1 MSQGILAHRRNNA
14 LDGLRAIAVVSVFA
28 FHLFP
33 ASVPGGFLGVDIF
46 FVLSGFLITS
56 LLLREKVVDGGV
68 SLKNFWLRR
77 ARRILPAAFSVM
89 AVSCAAALLV
99 SADLRVGLWQ
109 QVLGIL
115 TFTTNW
121 VQILTETSYFES
133 QIPQLFLHYWSLAI
147 EEQFY
152 VLWPLAL
159 IGLLWL
165 LRAAKSTS
173 RRALLAAIILAA
185 ALGSA
190 ALMWAGFTE
199 GTDSSPIYFGTHT
212 HAFGLLIGAALA
224 VATSSQNTSK
234 LASRWSGSV
243 FPWRSDTAWTIVSS
257 LAGIVILAAFFV
269 MNDKDALAYK
279 GGIFV
284 ICLATALLIAAAALG
299 KGALIAPLSHPAMV
313 WVGRRSYSMY
323 LWHWP
328 VFIIAGQLFDDSPEQ
343 AQSGFVAVLTIAL
356 VTLLSHL
363 SYQWIE
369 LPFQRY
375 GYSGVAE
382 LVRRQDTE
390 PKPVTAR
397 AAAKAAPPAKGRL
410 LPVGAAALSAAMVA
424 VTAIGAYSV
433 TTAPTKTSIQ
443 EQLEAAE
450 GQSATASASNEIE
463 LPPEPQPLPAGG
475 DISVIGDSVA
485 LGATEAFTRAFPGMD
500 ASQVNAEVSRSFIA
514 VPGILQ
520 ELAAAGV
527 ERDVII
533 IAMGANGPAG
543 AEYIDSILDEI
554 GPDRLVV
561 VMNSHSSLPV
571 NADINAGIVES
582 VANHPNAEMGDWNAA
597 ISDRTDLLAA
607 DDVHPAGEEGRDL
620 YAQVAKSALQRLVD
634 RRAATG

>member
-1 MSQGILAHRRNNA
+1 MTQGISTHRRNNA
-14 LDGLRAIAVVSVFA
+14 LDGLRAVAVVSVFA

-56 LLLREKVVDGGV
+56 LLLREKTVDGAV

-99 SADLRVGLWQ
+99 SADLRVGLWH
-109 QVLGIL
+109 QVLGIV

-121 VQILTETSYFES
+121 VQIATEASYFES

-152 VLWPLAL
+152 VVWPLVL
-159 IGLLWL
+159 LGLLWL
-165 LRAAKSTS
+165 VRRMPLRRT
-173 RRALLAAIILAA
+173 ALAGIILAL

-224 VATSSQNTSK
+224 VVTSSQNTSK
-234 LASRWSGSV
+234 LASRWTGRA
-243 FPWRSDTAWTIVSS
+243 FPWRTEAAWTGASAIAGALIV
-257 LAGIVILAAFFV
+257 AAFFA
-269 MNDKDALAYK
+269 MNDKDALAYQ

-284 ICLATALLIAAAALG
+284 VCLATAVVIAAAALG
-299 KGALIAPLSHPAMV
+299 RGALIAPLSHPAMV

-328 VFIIAGQLFDDSPEQ
+328 VFVIAGQLFDDNPEQ
-343 AQSGFVAVLTIAL
+343 AQSGFVSVLTIVV

-363 SYQWIE
+363 SYVWIE

-375 GYSGVAE
+375 GYGGVAQ
-382 LVRRQDTE
+382 LIRRQDTE

-397 AAAKAAPPAKGRL
+397 AAAKAAPPVRGRL
-410 LPVGAAALSAAMVA
+410 LPVGATALTAAMGV
-424 VTAIGAYSV
+424 VTVIGAYSV
-433 TTAPTKTSIQ
+433 TTAPQKTSI
-443 EQLEAAE
+443 EKQLEAAG
-450 GQSATASASNEIE
+450 GQSASVSAANEVE
-463 LPPEPQPLPAGG
+463 LPPEPQPLPDGG

-485 LGATEAFTRAFPGMD
+485 LGSTEAFTRAFPGMD
-500 ASQVNAEVSRSFIA
+500 AAQVNAEVSRSLIA

-520 ELAAAGV
+520 QLAAAGI

-533 IAMGANGPAG
+533 VAMGANGPAG
-543 AEYIDSILDEI
+543 AEYIDAIMDEI
-554 GPDRLVV
+554 GADRLVV
-561 VMNSHSSLPV
+561 VMNAHSSLPV
-571 NADINAGIVES
+571 NADINAGIAES
-582 VANHPNAEMGDWNAA
+582 VANHPNAEVGDWDAA
-597 ISDRTDLLAA
+597 ISERPDLLAA
-607 DDVHPAGEEGRDL
+607 DNVHPAGEEGRDL

-634 RRAATG
+634 RQAAAG

>member
-1 MSQGILAHRRNNA
+1 MTQGISTHRRNNA

-56 LLLREKVVDGGV
+56 LLLREKTVDGEV

-99 SADLRVGLWQ
+99 SADLRVGLWH

-121 VQILTETSYFES
+121 VQIVTETSYFES

-159 IGLLWL
+159 LGLLWL
-165 LRAAKSTS
+165 VRRIPLRRT
-173 RRALLAAIILAA
+173 ALAVIIFAIAV
-185 ALGSA
+185 GSA

-212 HAFGLLIGAALA
+212 HAFGLLIGATLA
-224 VATSSQNTSK
+224 VVTSSQNTSK
-234 LASRWSGSV
+234 LASRWTGDA
-243 FPWRSDTAWTIVSS
+243 FPWRTESAWTVASSIAGAVIV
-257 LAGIVILAAFFV
+257 AAFFF
-269 MNDKDALAYK
+269 MNDKDALAYQ

-284 ICLATALLIAAAALG
+284 ICLATAVLIAAAALG
-299 KGALIAPLSHPAMV
+299 RGALTAPLSHPAMV

-343 AQSGFVAVLTIAL
+343 AQSGFVAVLTIVV

-363 SYQWIE
+363 SYVWIE

-375 GYSGVAE
+375 GYRGVAR
-382 LVRRQDTE
+382 LVRRQDTT

-397 AAAKAAPPAKGRL
+397 AAAKAAPPARGRL
-410 LPVGAAALSAAMVA
+410 LPVGATALTAAMLVL
-424 VTAIGAYSV
+424 TGIGAYSV
-433 TTAPTKTSIQ
+433 TTAPQKTSIQ
-443 EQLEAAE
+443 EQLEAAG
-450 GQSATASASNEIE
+450 GQSASASAANEME

-500 ASQVNAEVSRSFIA
+500 PAQVNAEVSRSLIA

-520 ELAAAGV
+520 ELSAAGV

-533 IAMGANGPAG
+533 VAMGANGPAG
-543 AEYIDSILDEI
+543 SEYIDAIMDEI

-561 VMNSHSSLPV
+561 VMNAHSSLPV
-571 NADINAGIVES
+571 NADINSGIAES
-582 VANHPNAEMGDWNAA
+582 VANHPNAEVGDWDAA
-597 ISDRTDLLAA
+597 ISERPDLLAA
-607 DDVHPAGEEGRDL
+607 DNVHPAGEEGRDL

-634 RRAATG
+634 RQAAAG

>member
-1 MSQGILAHRRNNA
+1 MTQGISTHRRNNA

-33 ASVPGGFLGVDIF
+33 ASVPGGYLGVDIF

-56 LLLREKVVDGGV
+56 LLLRETTVDGAV

-89 AVSCAAALLV
+89 AASCAAALLV

-121 VQILTETSYFES
+121 VQIATETSYFES

-152 VLWPLAL
+152 LVWPLVL
-159 IGLLWL
+159 LGLLWL
-165 LRAAKSTS
+165 V
-173 RRALLAAIILAA
+173 RRMPMRRTALAVVIFALAI
-185 ALGSA
+185 GSA
-190 ALMWAGFTE
+190 ALMWAGYTE

-224 VATSSQNTSK
+224 VVTSSQNTSK
-234 LASRWSGSV
+234 LASRWTGDA
-243 FPWRSDTAWTIVSS
+243 FPWRTDAAWTLASSIAGVVIV
-257 LAGIVILAAFFV
+257 AAFFL
-269 MNDKDALAYK
+269 MNDKDALAYQ

-284 ICLATALLIAAAALG
+284 ICLATAVLIAAAALG
-299 KGALIAPLSHPAMV
+299 RGALTSPLSHPAMV

-328 VFIIAGQLFDDSPEQ
+328 VFVIAGQLFDDNPEQ
-343 AQSGFVAVLTIAL
+343 AQSGFVAVLTIAV

-363 SYQWIE
+363 SYVWIE

-375 GYSGVAE
+375 GYGGVAQ

-397 AAAKAAPPAKGRL
+397 AAAKAAPPVKSRL
-410 LPVGAAALSAAMVA
+410 LPVGATALTAAMV
-424 VTAIGAYSV
+424 VLTGIGAYSV
-433 TTAPTKTSIQ
+433 TTAPQKTSIE
-443 EQLEAAE
+443 EQLEAAG
-450 GQSATASASNEIE
+450 GQSASASAANEME
-463 LPPEPQPLPAGG
+463 LPPEPQPLPAGT

-485 LGATEAFTRAFPGMD
+485 LGSTEAFTRAFPGMD
-500 ASQVNAEVSRSFIA
+500 PAQVNAEVSRSLIA

-520 ELAAAGV
+520 ELSAAGV

-533 IAMGANGPAG
+533 VAMGANGPAG
-543 AEYIDSILDEI
+543 SEYIDAIMDEI

-561 VMNSHSSLPV
+561 VMNAHSSLPV
-571 NADINAGIVES
+571 NADINAGISES
-582 VANHPNAEMGDWNAA
+582 VANHPNAEVGDWDAA
-597 ISDRTDLLAA
+597 ISERPDLLAA
-607 DDVHPAGEEGRDL
+607 DNVHPAGEEGRDL

-634 RRAATG
+634 RQAAAG